1 MIFIMATDFTSSNGG
16 KITPMFCVLAIVYAG
31 VLLISNIITSK
42 LIVVGG
48 VILPA
53 AVILFPLVY
62 ILSDV
67 MTEIY
72 GIRLSL
78 IAIKTNA
85 FLNLFM
91 SLIFM
96 LAIAIPAPDFWKNQ
110 DAFQTVL
117 GSTPRMVVASLVGYF
132 LGDATNSIS
141 LSIMKVRTKNTKFQC
156 FFFRAIGSSLIGQI
170 FDTFAFIFI
179 AFYGVMPT
187 SALLVMACSQY
198 VTKIMYEV
206 ICYPLVNAVV
216 KWWKKVEG
224 IDTYDVQYAKH
235 LV

>member
-1 MIFIMATDFTSSNGG
+1 MFRKATEGS
-16 KITPMFCVLAIVYAG
+16 KITPMFCVLAISYAG

-42 LIVVGG
+42 LIVVCGI
-48 VILPA
+48 VLPA

-62 ILSDV
+62 IMSDV

-72 GIRLSL
+72 GIRLSMV
-78 IAIKTNA
+78 AIKTNA

-96 LAIAIPAPDFWKNQ
+96 LAISIPAPEFWKGQ
-110 DAFQTVL
+110 QAFATVL
-117 GSTPRMVVASLVGYF
+117 GNTPRMVVASLIGYF
-132 LGDATNSIS
+132 LGDMANSMS
-141 LSIMKVRTKNTKFQC
+141 LSIMKVRTKNTIFEW

-187 SALLVMACSQY
+187 SALFIMAVSQY
-198 VTKIMYEV
+198 IAKIGYEIV
-206 ICYPLVNAVV
+206 CYPLVSAVV
-216 KWWKKVEG
+216 RWWKKVDG
-224 IDTYDVQYAKH
+224 IDVYDNQYQKKAAFH
-235 LV
+235 

>member
-1 MIFIMATDFTSSNGG
+1 MFAKATEGS
-16 KITPMFCVLAIVYAG
+16 KITPMFCVLAISYAG

-42 LIVVGG
+42 LIMVCGIV
-48 VILPA
+48 LPA

-62 ILSDV
+62 IMSDV

-72 GIRLSL
+72 GIRLSMV
-78 IAIKTNA
+78 AIKTNA

-96 LAIAIPAPDFWKNQ
+96 LAISIPAPEFWKGQ
-110 DAFQTVL
+110 QAFATVL
-117 GSTPRMVVASLVGYF
+117 GNTPRMVVASLIGYF
-132 LGDATNSIS
+132 LGDMANSMS
-141 LSIMKVRTKNTKFQC
+141 LSIMKVRTKNTIFEW

-187 SALLVMACSQY
+187 SALFIMAVSQY
-198 VTKIMYEV
+198 IAKISYEIV
-206 ICYPLVNAVV
+206 CYPLVSAVV
-216 KWWKKVEG
+216 RWWKKVEG
-224 IDTYDVQYAKH
+224 IDVYDNQYQKKA
-235 LV
+235 VFR

>member
-1 MIFIMATDFTSSNGG
+1 MMFAKATEGS
-16 KITPMFCVLAIVYAG
+16 KITPMFCVLAISYAG

-42 LIVVGG
+42 LIMVCGIV
-48 VILPA
+48 LPA

-62 ILSDV
+62 IMSDV

-72 GIRLSL
+72 GIRLSMV
-78 IAIKTNA
+78 AIKTNA

-96 LAIAIPAPDFWKNQ
+96 LAISIPAPEFWKGQ
-110 DAFQTVL
+110 QAFATVL
-117 GSTPRMVVASLVGYF
+117 GNTPRMVVASLIGYF
-132 LGDATNSIS
+132 LGDMANSMS
-141 LSIMKVRTKNTKFQC
+141 LSIMKVRTKNTIFEW

-187 SALLVMACSQY
+187 SALFIMAVSQY
-198 VTKIMYEV
+198 IAKISYEIV
-206 ICYPLVNAVV
+206 CYPLVSAVV
-216 KWWKKVEG
+216 RWWKKVEG
-224 IDTYDVQYAKH
+224 IDVYDNQYQKKA
-235 LV
+235 VFR

>member
-1 MIFIMATDFTSSNGG
+1 MFTKSSDNSSSS
-16 KITPMFCVLAIVYAG
+16 KITPMFCVLAITYAG

-42 LIVVGG
+42 LINVCGIV
-48 VILPA
+48 LPA

-62 ILSDV
+62 IMSDV

-72 GIRLSL
+72 GIRLSV

-96 LAIAIPAPDFWKNQ
+96 VAINIPAPDFWKGQ
-110 DAFQTVL
+110 EAFVTVL
-117 GSTPRMVVASLVGYF
+117 GSTPRMVIASLIGYF
-132 LGDATNSIS
+132 MGDMANSIS
-141 LSIMKVRTKNTKFQC
+141 LSIMKVRTKNTIFEW

-179 AFYGVMPT
+179 AFYGIMPT
-187 SALLVMACSQY
+187 SALFVMAVSQY
-198 VTKIMYEV
+198 VAKIGYEIV
-206 ICYPLVNAVV
+206 CYPLVSAVV
-216 KWWKKVEG
+216 NWWKNKEG
-224 IDTYDVQYAKH
+224 IDVYDTYQKKAVF
-235 LV
+235 